1 MQVLIQLSESQRS
14 PLAKRPLQRA
24 AYFCIGEEK
33 HLSKPEIELAESQ
46 RLIINL
52 IQLVLFIFVRPV
64 SRNVYRRTNTSVV
77 ELLWLQLIWLVDWWA
92 FMKINLYA
100 DAEALEL
107 LGKEHALV
115 LSNHRGDIDWLVGWV
130 MAQRSGCLGSTL
142 AIMRKEAKYFPI
154 IGWSM
159 WFSEYIFL
167 EKNWAKDEKILKA
180 GFNQL
185 KDFPTTLW
193 LGLFV
198 EGTRF
203 NQANLEAAKNY
214 ASLKGLP
221 TPRSVLIPRTKVD
234 KKQTTPT
241 LLRMFSGQSS
251 EVNLQMRRYKMSQL
265 PETADGIA
273 QWCQNL
279 FVAKDAQLE
288 NYFTNDV
295 FSDLDVHQIGRP
307 IKPLIHQATSVI
319 LHGPDHL
326 FLCLFLGGCNFNSGT
341 SNPIFLIK
349 GHSS

>member
-1 MQVLIQLSESQRS
+1 MAIFATFVIVPFGLLFLVS
-14 PLAKRPLQRA
+14 
-24 AYFCIGEEK
+24 G
-33 HLSKPEIELAESQ
+33 
-46 RLIINL
+46 LIINL

-64 SRNVYRRTNTSVV
+64 SRNVYRRINTSVV

-92 FMKINLYA
+92 FIKINLYA
-100 DAEALEL
+100 DAETLEL

-130 MAQRSGCLGSTL
+130 MAQHSGRLGSTL
-142 AIMRKEAKYFPI
+142 AIMRKEAKYFP
-154 IGWSM
+154 
-159 WFSEYIFL
+159 
-167 EKNWAKDEKILKA
+167 A

-185 KDFPTTLW
+185 KDFPTTFW

-203 NQANLEAAKNY
+203 NQKNLEAAKVY

-221 TPRSVLIPRTKVD
+221 TPRNVLIPRTKGFVSAVTHMRSFVPAIYD
-234 KKQTTPT
+234 CTYTVQKKQTTPI
-241 LLRMFSGQSS
+241 LLRMFGGQSS
-251 EVNLQMRRYKMSQL
+251 EVNLQMRRYKMSQV
-265 PETADGIA
+265 PETTDGIA
-273 QWCQNL
+273 QWCQDL
-279 FVAKDAQLE
+279 FVAKDSQLE

-307 IKPLIHQATSVI
+307 IKPLILQATSVI

-341 SNPIFLIK
+341 SDPIFLIN